1 MSSPTWKSP
10 CGKRVCFPTPRLF
23 KWAWSVEDT
32 SLSCCSHLVWQLSIE
47 KTVPSSWITQ
57 HSHPVVLTCFLR
69 LCCSWGL
76 QAFLRRSQEQD
87 ACSGLHP
94 GLHGSSYSQWD
105 SSTNYLG
112 PKLSWVS
119 SSFLF
124 KAHLHNFGENLMLL
138 KMSRCALSFVG
149 CVGGGTVV
157 PRWIIMTLLSSS
169 HCKSILQSGCLPD
182 VWLQHIGVKIFY
194 SCCEKFNI
202 FCSLLSS
209 WYSPSQSCCSAI
221 ARMIF
226 ILSWYGGGIS
236 RIQPTLGFCE
246 ICCWKEFWSS

>member
-1 MSSPTWKSP
+1 MLVVVFIQACTALQIVSEFVQYHKIQQMVLDQSSP
-10 CGKRVCFPTPRLF
+10 
-23 KWAWSVEDT
+23 E
-32 SLSCCSHLVWQLSIE
+32 SLQV
-47 KTVPSSWITQ
+47 
-57 HSHPVVLTCFLR
+57 
-69 LCCSWGL
+69 
-76 QAFLRRSQEQD
+76 
-87 ACSGLHP
+87 
-94 GLHGSSYSQWD
+94 
-105 SSTNYLG
+105 
-112 PKLSWVS
+112 
-119 SSFLF
+119 FLF

-149 CVGGGTVV
+149 CVGGGSVV
-157 PRWIIMTLLSSS
+157 PLWIIMTLLSSS
-169 HCKSILQSGCLPD
+169 HCKSILQSWCLPD
-182 VWLQHIGVKIFY
+182 VWLRHIGVKIFY

-226 ILSWYGGGIS
+226 ILSWYGEGIS